1 MKSTAKHSLLD
12 ALIDGETVRNDA
24 DLARVLG
31 IAAPQISK
39 TRHGHVEVSDT
50 MRVAIMRR
58 FKWSLKRIDE
68 LAPPLAG
75 MLE

>member
-1 MKSTAKHSLLD
+1 MKNTATHPLLD
-12 ALIDGETVRNDA
+12 ALIDGEKLRNDA
-24 DLARVLG
+24 DIARVLG

-39 TRHGHVEVSDT
+39 TRHGKMEVSDT

-58 FKWSLKRIDE
+58 FKWSLKRIDD
-68 LAPPLAG
+68 LAPPLSS

>member
-24 DLARVLG
+24 DLARVLN
-31 IAAPQISK
+31 IAAPSISK
-39 TRHGHVEVSDT
+39 TRHGKLEVSDT

-58 FKWSLKRIDE
+58 FRWSLKRIDE
-68 LAPPLAG
+68 LAPPAT
-75 MLE
+75 EE